1 MKNTVARTMNELRAD
16 HRNMVM
22 LLDLLDAESASLAA
36 GNEMDY
42 DLVYDIMTYMTEYPD
57 AVHHPK
63 EDLIYRHIRSS
74 HPDIDDSLRQI
85 EADHKAL
92 SLASSEIRRD
102 IDSVAGDGPVDRMAL
117 AEALRKYSRDL
128 RKHMYWEEKDL
139 FELADSMQ
147 DDEEWAT
154 LLASH
159 TAASDPLFGNHV
171 KRRFNKLFNSIQ
183 RRIVWDSQQYF
194 V

>member
-1 MKNTVARTMNELRAD
+1 
-16 HRNMVM
+16 MVM

>member
-36 GNEMDY
+36 GNEPDY

-128 RKHMYWEEKDL
+128 RKHMYWEEKNL